1 MHTYSYISYICT
13 SFQHIQ
19 YPEMT
24 PARNSLLTGAFAI
37 CISAMLW
44 GLDGI
49 VLTPQL
55 YNLELSLVVFILHA
69 LPFLI
74 MNLFLYK
81 EYKLLGTFTGKD
93 LMYLFLVAL
102 MGGALGTMAIVRA
115 LFLVEFR
122 DLTIVVLLQKLQ
134 PVFAISLAAILLRE
148 KFRKNFIFWASLA
161 IISGYFLT
169 FGFMLPD
176 LHTGSKTALAAGYS
190 LFAAFAFG
198 SATVLSKGI
207 LHRISFQAAT
217 FYRYGFTSL
226 IMLIIVLSTGS
237 LSGIAGVTSVNWIVF
252 LIITFTTGSGAIFL
266 YYYGLRKV
274 KAMVATICEL
284 CFPLSAIIFD
294 YAFHGRIL
302 TPVQWISAAVMLVA
316 IIKLSLGSQSELP
329 SVQDSKM
336 LPE

>member
-1 MHTYSYISYICT
+1 
-13 SFQHIQ
+13 
-19 YPEMT
+19 MT
-24 PARNSLLTGAFAI
+24 PTGKSLLTGAFAI

-55 YNLELSLVVFILHA
+55 YNLELTLVVFILHA

-74 MNLFLYK
+74 MNVFLYR
-81 EYKLLGTFTGKD
+81 EYKLLKSFTGKD
-93 LMYLFLVAL
+93 LIYLFLIAL

-148 KFRKNFIFWASLA
+148 KFKKNFILWASLA
-161 IISGYFLT
+161 IVAGYFLT
-169 FGFMLPD
+169 FGFNLPD
-176 LHTGSKTALAAGYS
+176 LNTGSKTALAAVYS

-226 IMLIIVLSTGS
+226 IMLVIVLLTGS
-237 LSGIAGVTSVNWIVF
+237 FSNVAGVTKANWIVF

-266 YYYGLRKV
+266 YYFGLRKV

-294 YAFHGRIL
+294 YIFHGRML
-302 TPVQWISAAVMLVA
+302 TPVQWISAAIMLIA
-316 IIKLSLGSQSELP
+316 IVKLSLGSNSDIPAE
-329 SVQDSKM
+329 KA
-336 LPE
+336 

>member
-1 MHTYSYISYICT
+1 
-13 SFQHIQ
+13 
-19 YPEMT
+19 MT
-24 PARNSLLTGAFAI
+24 PTGKSLLTGAFAI

-55 YNLELSLVVFILHA
+55 YNLELTLVVFILHA

-74 MNLFLYK
+74 MNVFLYR
-81 EYKLLGTFTGKD
+81 EYKLLKSFTGKD
-93 LMYLFLVAL
+93 LIYLFLIAL

-148 KFRKNFIFWASLA
+148 KFKKNFILWASLA
-161 IISGYFLT
+161 IVAGYFLT
-169 FGFMLPD
+169 FGFNLPD
-176 LHTGSKTALAAGYS
+176 LNTGSKTALAAVYS

-226 IMLIIVLSTGS
+226 IMLVIVLITGS
-237 LSGIAGVTSVNWIVF
+237 FSNVAGVTKANWIVF

-266 YYYGLRKV
+266 YYFGLRKV

-294 YAFHGRIL
+294 YIFHGRML
-302 TPVQWISAAVMLVA
+302 TPVQWISAAIMLIA
-316 IIKLSLGSQSELP
+316 IVKLSLGSNSDIPAE
-329 SVQDSKM
+329 KA
-336 LPE
+336 

>member
-1 MHTYSYISYICT
+1 
-13 SFQHIQ
+13 
-19 YPEMT
+19 MT
-24 PARNSLLTGAFAI
+24 PTGKSLLTGAFAI

-55 YNLELSLVVFILHA
+55 YNLELTLVVFILHA

-74 MNLFLYK
+74 MNVFLYR
-81 EYKLLGTFTGKD
+81 EYKLLKSFTGKD
-93 LMYLFLVAL
+93 LIYLFLIAL

-148 KFRKNFIFWASLA
+148 KFKKNFILWASLA
-161 IISGYFLT
+161 IVAGYFLT
-169 FGFMLPD
+169 FGFNLPD
-176 LHTGSKTALAAGYS
+176 LNTGSKTALAAVYS

-226 IMLIIVLSTGS
+226 IMLVIVLITGS
-237 LSGIAGVTSVNWIVF
+237 FSNVAGVTKANWIVF

-266 YYYGLRKV
+266 YYFGLRKV

-294 YAFHGRIL
+294 YIFHGRML
-302 TPVQWISAAVMLVA
+302 TPVQWIRAAIMLIA
-316 IIKLSLGSQSELP
+316 IVKLSLGSNSDIPAE
-329 SVQDSKM
+329 KA
-336 LPE
+336 

>member
-1 MHTYSYISYICT
+1 
-13 SFQHIQ
+13 
-19 YPEMT
+19 MT
-24 PARNSLLTGAFAI
+24 TTRNSLLTGAFAI

-74 MNLFLYK
+74 MNVFLYK
-81 EYKLLGTFTGKD
+81 EYKLLKSFTTKD
-93 LMYLFLVAL
+93 LIYLFLIAL

-148 KFRKNFIFWASLA
+148 KLMKSFILWASLA
-161 IISGYFLT
+161 IVAGYFLT

-176 LHTGSKTALAAGYS
+176 LQTGSKTALAAVYS

-207 LHRISFQAAT
+207 LHQISFQAAT

-226 IMLIIVLSTGS
+226 IMFIIVLSTGA
-237 LSGIAGVTSVNWIVF
+237 LQGLELVTPKNWMVF

-294 YAFHGRIL
+294 YVFHGRIL
-302 TPVQWISAAVMLVA
+302 SPVQWISAAVMLVA
-316 IIKLSLGSQSELP
+316 IVKLSLNSNSAH
-329 SVQDSKM
+329 SKD
-336 LPE
+336 

>member
-1 MHTYSYISYICT
+1 
-13 SFQHIQ
+13 
-19 YPEMT
+19 MT
-24 PARNSLLTGAFAI
+24 PTGKSLLTGAFAI

-55 YNLELSLVVFILHA
+55 YNLELTLVVFILHA

-74 MNLFLYK
+74 MNVFLYR
-81 EYKLLGTFTGKD
+81 EYKLLKSFTGKD
-93 LMYLFLVAL
+93 LIYLFLIAL

-148 KFRKNFIFWASLA
+148 KFKKNFILWASLA
-161 IISGYFLT
+161 IVAGYFLT
-169 FGFMLPD
+169 FGFNLPD
-176 LHTGSKTALAAGYS
+176 LNTGSKTALAAGYS

-226 IMLIIVLSTGS
+226 IMLVIVLITGS
-237 LSGIAGVTSVNWIVF
+237 FSNVAGVTKANWIVF

-266 YYYGLRKV
+266 YYFGLRKV

-294 YAFHGRIL
+294 YIFHGRML
-302 TPVQWISAAVMLVA
+302 TPVQWISAAIMLIA
-316 IIKLSLGSQSELP
+316 IVKLSLGSNSDIPAE
-329 SVQDSKM
+329 KA
-336 LPE
+336 

>member
-1 MHTYSYISYICT
+1 MT
-13 SFQHIQ
+13 STR
-19 YPEMT
+19 Y
-24 PARNSLLTGAFAI
+24 SLLAGAFAI

-49 VLTPQL
+49 VLTPRL
-55 YNLELSLVVFILHA
+55 YNLNLSLVVFILHA

-74 MNLFLYK
+74 MNFFLYK
-81 EYKLLGTFTGKD
+81 EYRLLKVFNSKD
-93 LMYLFLVAL
+93 ILYLFLIAL

-134 PVFAISLAAILLRE
+134 PVFAISLAAILLHERI
-148 KFRKNFIFWASLA
+148 KKNFIFWASVAILA
-161 IISGYFLT
+161 GYFLT
-169 FGFMLPD
+169 FGLKFPD
-176 LHTGSKTALAAGYS
+176 LQSGSKTALAAMYS
-190 LFAAFAFG
+190 LFAAFSFG

-217 FYRYGFTSL
+217 FYRYGFTTL
-226 IMLIIVLSTGS
+226 IMIVIVILTGS
-237 LSGIAGVTSVNWIVF
+237 ITMVDQVTTNNWLVF

-294 YAFHGRIL
+294 YIFNGRVL
-302 TPVQWISAAVMLVA
+302 SVVQWISAAVMLVA
-316 IIKLSLGSQSELP
+316 IVRLSLEGKSEQVVEVK
-329 SVQDSKM
+329 SDF
-336 LPE
+336 